1 MDVRV
6 GDVKKAECQRI
17 DDFKLWCW
25 RRLFRVPWGAKRLS
39 PSILKEMNADYSL
52 EGLMLK
58 LKLQHFD
65 YLMQRANSLEKTL
78 ILGKTEG
85 KQRRGRQMKWLD
97 SITNSMNMKLTKLW
111 EIVKDRQ
118 VWSAAVHGVAKSW
131 TQLSD

>member
-1 MDVRV
+1 M
-6 GDVKKAECQRI
+6 
-17 DDFKLWCW
+17 
-25 RRLFRVPWGAKRLS
+25 
-39 PSILKEMNADYSL
+39 
-52 EGLMLK
+52 K

-111 EIVKDRQ
+111 EIAEDR
-118 VWSAAVHGVAKSW
+118 GI
-131 TQLSD
+131 